1 MSTTLDE
8 ADEKKS
14 TGPRYHI
21 DRRITLTDF
30 KLYQEFRKHQLRSG
44 GFLVLPYVPA
54 DEAVLHWRADKALFR
69 HLQKI

>member
-14 TGPRYHI
+14 TGSRYHI

-30 KLYQEFRKHQLRSG
+30 KL
-44 GFLVLPYVPA
+44 LPGVSKAPA
-54 DEAVLHWRADKALFR
+54 TLWRLPGPSIR
-69 HLQKI
+69 TC